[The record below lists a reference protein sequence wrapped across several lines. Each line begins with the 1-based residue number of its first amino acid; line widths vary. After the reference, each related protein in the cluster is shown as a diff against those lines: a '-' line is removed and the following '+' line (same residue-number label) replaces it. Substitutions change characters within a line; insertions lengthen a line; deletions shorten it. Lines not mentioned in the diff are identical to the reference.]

1 MTPAEVLT
9 MAAGR
14 FNPLYYNDTDRLN
27 ELLTIALGKFQD
39 QAGVVK
45 SVKTSGTETAISVPD
60 DFSDLVSAQDA
71 YGRYHEAENDGTDIT
86 IVLDA
91 DSQAP
96 YTVWYLA
103 NLRGW
108 DEDTDLPGGVAGP
121 VLEYLIALIDIENTK
136 RARAVAQATGRTID
150 LSSDEEL
157 LNRKMTIELDMAD
170 SQAFLP
176 MTSVF

>member
-1 MTPAEVLT
+1 MTPAELLT
-9 MAAGR
+9 MASSR

-27 ELLTIALGKFQD
+27 ELLTIALGKYQD

-45 SVKTSGTETAISVPD
+45 SIRSSGTDETVVVPD
-60 DFSDLVSAQDA
+60 DFFDMVSAHDA
-71 YGRYHEAENDGTDIT
+71 YGRYHETESDGTDIT
-86 IVLDA
+86 VVVDA
-91 DSQAP
+91 DSKPP
-96 YTVWYLA
+96 YTFWYLA

-121 VLEYLIALIDIENTK
+121 VLDYLVALIDIENTK

-150 LSSDEEL
+150 LASDEEL
-157 LNRKMTIELDMAD
+157 LTRKMTIEMDMAD